1 MSSKNKVDP
10 TIRPAFLADT
20 ATLTVLMDI
29 AGEGVPNRLW
39 LEMAEPGRSALE
51 VGRERARREEG
62 GFSYRHTTV
71 ALAGDEIAACL
82 IGYLLDDP
90 YDLTG
95 LDDMPEPF
103 RPLVRLEAKAPGTWY
118 VNVIATFPEY
128 RGQGIGARLLEIAGD
143 RTREAGAAASS
154 IIVGSWNAG
163 AARLYSRCGYQV
175 VAQEPAILPEAY
187 LQTGDWLLMTRSLTK
202 RTSS

>member
-1 MSSKNKVDP
+1 MISSAKAEA
-10 TIRPAFLADT
+10 TTRPALLADA

-51 VGRERARREEG
+51 VGRQRARREEG

-71 ALAGDEIAACL
+71 ALVGDEIAACL

-128 RGQGIGARLLEIAGD
+128 RGQGLGARLLEVADD
-143 RTREAGAAASS
+143 RTREAGASASS
-154 IIVGSWNAG
+154 IIVGSWNTG
-163 AARLYSRCGYQV
+163 AVRLYARCGYQA
-175 VAQEPAILPEAY
+175 VAREPAILPEAY
-187 LQTGDWLLMTRSLTK
+187 PQTGDWVLMTRPLAK
-202 RTSS
+202 RTSP